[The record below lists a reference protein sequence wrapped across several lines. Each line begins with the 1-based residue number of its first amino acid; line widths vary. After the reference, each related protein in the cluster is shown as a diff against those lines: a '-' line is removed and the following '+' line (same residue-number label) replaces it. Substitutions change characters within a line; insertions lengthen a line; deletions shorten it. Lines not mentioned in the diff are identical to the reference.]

1 MVTLEK
7 TKSTSEVSSTKKR
20 AEKLSKR
27 VKESLENL
35 KKQKEFREKHGA
47 FSDGSS
53 IAQDKFQIEVY
64 GMTPKL
70 AKEILDN
77 CNILNRK
84 RDCRKVSQYTQEIKN
99 GDWKFEASSVMI
111 DDKGVLIDGQHTLAA
126 IAAANQ
132 KTKVI
137 LMIGCRQGVAE
148 KIDCGRGRTVAQRFK
163 FAGVFPPDNPNVKNQ
178 FMLRVIG
185 TIVRTQVSYSG
196 IPMKKGEICDR
207 GLNYYPDATIKKYLE
222 EFSDSFEYFY
232 ENKARSRGFSSPSVI
247 APIVM
252 YFNRNE
258 EKAKKFYNTLL
269 AGEYTGTITAATN
282 AVRALRKQILD
293 IYDALDNDQHHKLP
307 SKFYGSG
314 RSSELYFFNMVNK
327 CVDCYDKNKTFTI
340 E

>member
-7 TKSTSEVSSTKKR
+7 TKSTTEVRSTKKR

-27 VKESLENL
+27 IRESLKNL
-35 KKQKEFREKHGA
+35 KKQKEFRDNGEFPDGA
-47 FSDGSS
+47 S
-53 IAQDKFQIEVY
+53 IAQDEFQIESY

-70 AKEILDN
+70 AQEILDN

-84 RDCRKVSQYTQEIKN
+84 RDERKVSQYTQEIKN

-111 DDKGVLIDGQHTLAA
+111 DNKGVLIDGQHTLAA
-126 IAAANQ
+126 IAAAKQ
-132 KTKVI
+132 KTPVI
-137 LMIGCRQGVAE
+137 LMTGCRQGVAE

-163 FAGVFPPDNPNVKNQ
+163 FSGVFPTDNPNVKNQ
-178 FMLRVIG
+178 FMLRVVG
-185 TIVRTQVSYSG
+185 TILRTQESFHG
-196 IPMKKGEICDR
+196 NPIKKGEICDR
-207 GLNYYPDATIKKYLE
+207 GLNYYPDATIKKYLK
-222 EFSDSFEYFY
+222 EFSDAFEYFY
-232 ENKARSRGFSSPSVI
+232 ENKARSRGFSSPSVL
-247 APIVM
+247 APILM

-282 AVRALRKQILD
+282 AVRALRKQILK
-293 IYDALDNDQHHKLP
+293 IYHALDNDQHHKLP
-307 SKFYGSG
+307 NKFYGSG